1 MSLTSCPVEVYCFEF
16 DHSEQFELTYRES
29 IVLGSPACILRSRAH
44 LKQTLNTQ
52 QCEQHA
58 INYFQIIIIK
68 APMVLTQTSHCA
80 ASIAS
85 AVLIVSLAVS
95 EGFFIVARLRTKSS
109 LLSTATR
116 VAQHRLRLALDFDWP
131 VQKMA
136 SYVRDRQTCCLVF
149 SSPPVSL
156 GQ

>member
-1 MSLTSCPVEVYCFEF
+1 MLVSVGNKLHFLYCEPFDWPPQRLLFVSVSLTSCPVEVYCFEF
-16 DHSEQFELTYRES
+16 DRSEQFELTYRES
-29 IVLGSPACILRSRAH
+29 IVLGSPAYILRSRAH

-109 LLSTATR
+109 L
-116 VAQHRLRLALDFDWP
+116 
-131 VQKMA
+131 
-136 SYVRDRQTCCLVF
+136 
-149 SSPPVSL
+149 
-156 GQ
+156 